1 MTARS
6 SALGAFRRPLLPGLA
21 LALLAANLPAQTE
34 PRLVAAVQ
42 LARDG
47 QGDSARAAAGRIL
60 SSTRP
65 TDPIYPE
72 VLYTVAVVASS
83 TQDKRLYLQRV
94 AVEYSQSEWAD
105 DALLQLAQLDYAAA
119 DAAGTVAQVRRLL
132 ADYPLSPLRPMAALW
147 GARAAFDV
155 RENPLGCQWA
165 DLGVNEAGDQIELRN
180 QLEFQ
185 RERCRALMAADT
197 GRAGAPATRPA
208 TPPAGPQW
216 LVQVAALRTREA
228 ADRAIAELNRMK
240 YQAFTFREDGLWKV
254 RAGPFPSRE
263 AAEAAVEPI
272 RRRLSGR
279 PYVTRAPLP

>member
-1 MTARS
+1 MRPATA
-6 SALGAFRRPLLPGLA
+6 LA
-21 LALLAANLPAQTE
+21 ALLAIAAGRVSAQSE

-47 QGDSARAAAGRIL
+47 MGDSARAVAGRIL
-60 SSTRP
+60 SSTRA

-105 DALLQLAQLDYAAA
+105 DALLELAQLDYASGN
-119 DAAGTVAQVRRLL
+119 AAGTVAQVRRMLS
-132 ADYPLSPLRPMAALW
+132 DYPLSPLRATAALW

-155 RENPLGCQWA
+155 REIPLGCQWA
-165 DLGVNEAGDQIELRN
+165 DQGVAESGDQVELRN

-185 RERCRALMAADT
+185 RERCRAMMAAET
-197 GRAGAPATRPA
+197 PVAQPPEAR
-208 TPPAGPQW
+208 PPARPTGPQW

-228 ADRAIAELNRMK
+228 ADRAVAELKRMK
-240 YQAFTFREDGLWKV
+240 YEAFTFQEEGFWKV
-254 RAGPFPSRE
+254 RAGPFPSRD
-263 AAEAAVEPI
+263 AAEAAVDPI

-279 PYVTRAPLP
+279 PFVTRAPLP